1 MHRYQIYLDDEH
13 RTVLSRLSTA
23 RGCSMSD
30 LVREAIDLAF
40 RNIPQGENGQAILD
54 RTCGAW
60 KGRIASGSRYVAQL
74 RSGRRWNRRLTAQ
87 HGRRNPDRP

>member
-1 MHRYQIYLDDEH
+1 MQRYQIYLNDEH
-13 RTVLSRLSTA
+13 RSVLSRLAAA

-40 RNIPQGENGQAILD
+40 RNIPQGGDAQAILD

-60 KGRIASGSRYVAQL
+60 KGRIVSGSRYVAQL

-87 HGRRNPDRP
+87 RGRRRPERP